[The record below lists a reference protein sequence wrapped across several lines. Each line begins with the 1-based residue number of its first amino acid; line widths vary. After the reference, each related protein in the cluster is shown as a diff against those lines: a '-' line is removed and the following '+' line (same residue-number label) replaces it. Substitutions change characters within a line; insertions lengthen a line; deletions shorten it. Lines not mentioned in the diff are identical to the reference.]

1 MARKQLGMVDD
12 ALLDDVDRR
21 ALELG
26 QTRREY
32 VERALRWAV
41 REKRHINAEGFE
53 LAQERT
59 AALRPASEVSPRVA
73 QPAGGVSPHLRL
85 GNDSTS
91 AQVKRHAR
99 PAVPKRAKKR

>member
-41 REKRHINAEGFE
+41 REKRHINGEGYE
-53 LAQERT
+53 LAQEVAAST
-59 AALRPASEVSPRVA
+59 AALRPASAITPSSAAKAGVQPR
-73 QPAGGVSPHLRL
+73 PRG
-85 GNDSTS
+85 
-91 AQVKRHAR
+91 
-99 PAVPKRAKKR
+99 AKKR